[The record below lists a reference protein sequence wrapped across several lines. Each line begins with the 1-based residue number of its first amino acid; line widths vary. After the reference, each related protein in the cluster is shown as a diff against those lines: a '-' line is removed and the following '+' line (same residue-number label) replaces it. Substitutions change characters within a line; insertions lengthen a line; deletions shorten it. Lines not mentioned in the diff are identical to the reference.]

1 MPLSPEI
8 SSAADSISVITDSI
22 LADVIA
28 RSYRMAAIVEGR
40 SLILGCISSIH
51 LLYISRYYSG
61 L

>member
-28 RSYRMAAIVEGR
+28 RSYHTAAIVEGR